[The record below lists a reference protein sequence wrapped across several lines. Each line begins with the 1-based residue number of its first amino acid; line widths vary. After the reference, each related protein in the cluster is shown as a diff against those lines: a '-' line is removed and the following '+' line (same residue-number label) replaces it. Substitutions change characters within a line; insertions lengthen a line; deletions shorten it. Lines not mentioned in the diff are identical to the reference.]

1 MTKPNFDMTIN
12 MGNVITMLAL
22 CIASIIAYTTLQNTA
37 NINTREIERI
47 HKVVITM
54 PIDYIKRNEFEAYK
68 QRLDRIES
76 KLDRLIEIQ
85 IQSN

>member
-22 CIASIIAYTTLQNTA
+22 FIGSIIAYTTLQNTA

-47 HKVVITM
+47 H
-54 PIDYIKRNEFEAYK
+54 
-68 QRLDRIES
+68 
-76 KLDRLIEIQ
+76 
-85 IQSN
+85 